1 MENFTEILE
10 KLSPI
15 ITVIVS
21 AVISYIVAKINAK
34 NEIKKTLMS
43 FSREDKQS
51 MNQAFTKMM
60 TKTEQFCCFSCMGN
74 SYDSI
79 EATTHF
85 LTLAPKEFHPL
96 LLEMHEALQNND
108 RTKIQVLRKKLL
120 ELYSEI
126 E

>member
-1 MENFTEILE
+1 MEKFIEIFE
-10 KLSPI
+10 ILSPI
-15 ITVIVS
+15 ITVLVS
-21 AVISYIVAKINAK
+21 AIISYIVAKINSK

-60 TKTEQFCCFSCMGN
+60 TTTEQFCCFSCMEYA
-74 SYDSI
+74 YDSI

-96 LLEMHEALQNND
+96 LLEMHEALQNSNIA
-108 RTKIQVLRKKLL
+108 KIQELRKKLL
-120 ELYSEI
+120 ELYSQAE
-126 E
+126 